1 MPSQPSDLTVPA
13 IEISPMTISET
24 EMQKPVVAKLLYK
37 ENAELTAEKQTLVLD
52 LEAECSRREQL
63 AAQLSQVDAR
73 RQVLEERLSTLGNR
87 DSISQLI
94 WGAVAIA
101 LSLAIDS
108 AKSGNVAG
116 ALLPVALILFL
127 LIAVYLLNRGR
138 NPG

>member
-94 WGAVAIA
+94 WGAIAIA